1 MAGAAGIEPA
11 NGGIK
16 SRCLTAWRRPSK
28 PVIWPLRAA
37 YIVVILLRNSL
48 IDALHPAMGIC
59 GNSALNIHKFC
70 PDLLG
75 HLPRTARAYGKVALG

>member
-70 PDLLG
+70 PDLLS
-75 HLPRTARAYGKVALG
+75 HLPRTARAYGKAALC

>member
-1 MAGAAGIEPA
+1 MKLNGSFKLAGAAGIEPA

-48 IDALHPAMGIC
+48 IDALHPAMGVC
-59 GNSALNIHKFC
+59 RNSALNIHKF
-70 PDLLG
+70 
-75 HLPRTARAYGKVALG
+75 